1 MFSLISLRRG
11 VLLGVLCLLVLSTVG
26 AEGQQ
31 TDYRL
36 GPKDLIEIKVLEL
49 PDLNVERRVSDSGNV
64 DLPLLGAFPVQGLTA
79 EEVKQRLETVLR
91 EKYVNRANVS
101 IVIREYANKP
111 VSILGA
117 VQKPGSL
124 NISGKWDLLQAIS
137 AAGGLAPGAGKK
149 IYVLRRA
156 ENGLSDRL
164 EVSSD
169 DLFRRSSTV
178 WNFPIYPSD
187 IVNIPP
193 KTVVSVSCL
202 GEVRA
207 PGVLELD
214 ADDRVTL
221 LVVIAKAGGLTDR
234 AAKGGIRVKRRSADG
249 RDQEMKFDY
258 SRIVSGKDEDPRL
271 QANDVVIVKE
281 SFF

>member
-1 MFSLISLRRG
+1 MPVSQFRAAALLLFSAALALP
-11 VLLGVLCLLVLSTVG
+11 V
-26 AEGQQ
+26 AAQQ
-31 TDYRL
+31 SDYRM
-36 GPKDLIEIKVLEL
+36 GSKDLLEIKVLEI

-79 EEVKQRLETVLR
+79 EEVKLRLETVLR

-137 AAGGLAPGAGKK
+137 AAGGLTPGAGKK
-149 IYVLRRA
+149 IFVLRRS

-169 DLFRRSSTV
+169 DLFRRSSPI
-178 WNFPIYPSD
+178 WNVPIYPSD
-187 IVNIPP
+187 IVNIPT
-193 KTVVSVSCL
+193 KSSVTVFCL
-202 GEVRA
+202 GEVKT
-207 PGVLELD
+207 PGALD
-214 ADDRVTL
+214 LDSDDRLTL
-221 LVVIAKAGGLTDR
+221 LAVIAKAGGLTDR
-234 AAKGGIRVKRRSADG
+234 ASKGGVRVKRKTVDG
-249 RDQEMKFDY
+249 RDQELRFDY
-258 SRIVSGKDEDPRL
+258 GRIVSGKDEDPIL
-271 QANDVVIVKE
+271 KPDDVIIIKE